1 MASNEEIK
9 DIEEELVDYEE
20 EEDET
25 VAEGKTDDA
34 KEVKKLV
41 SCPFPKINI

>member
-1 MASNEEIK
+1 MASTDEVK

-25 VAEGKTDDA
+25 TADGQNGDA
-34 KEVKKLV
+34 KEVKKYVFKL
-41 SCPFPKINI
+41 KNHM